1 MLLNQ
6 MLEFTIH
13 GKKNKKVKII
23 IIVIIII
30 IIIIIDLKYQLQ
42 HGIKGLNYL
51 MNHILYQIFKI
62 ILSIPSKT

>member
-23 IIVIIII
+23 IIVII